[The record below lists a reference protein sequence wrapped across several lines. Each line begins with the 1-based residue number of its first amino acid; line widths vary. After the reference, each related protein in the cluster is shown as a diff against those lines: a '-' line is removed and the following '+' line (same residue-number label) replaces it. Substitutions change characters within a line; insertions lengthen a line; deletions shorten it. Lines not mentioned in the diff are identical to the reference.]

1 MPLRAWRT
9 LVPVAVLVMAAA
21 CGSQEPARNAAST
34 TQAPG
39 PAAKPGYNGDLPPLP
54 VVQFASARPEPIT
67 RAAYEFAARHPEVL
81 KHVPCFCGCE
91 RNGHGNNEDCFVA
104 RRKAD
109 GSPEWSP
116 HGIGCGICID
126 VAVAARQMHASGASV
141 ADIRRAIDLKYQ
153 VGVSDEHADSAS
165 ALVLSE
171 GLRPSDS
178 PTRALARRFAGALRS
193 RGSLALARSLFMR

>member
-1 MPLRAWRT
+1 MT
-9 LVPVAVLVMAAA
+9 VAVLVTAAA
-21 CGSQEPARNAAST
+21 CGRSEPARDAA
-34 TQAPG
+34 
-39 PAAKPGYNGDLPPLP
+39 PAAARPAAAARAGYDGDLPPLP
-54 VVQFASARPEPIT
+54 VVQFASARPAPIT

-126 VAVAARQMHASGASV
+126 VAVAARQMHASGAQCGRHPPRDRPEVQSG
-141 ADIRRAIDLKYQ
+141 L
-153 VGVSDEHADSAS
+153 SDEHADSAS
-165 ALVLSE
+165 ALK
-171 GLRPSDS
+171 PQPD
-178 PTRALARRFAGALRS
+178 GA
-193 RGSLALARSLFMR
+193 